1 MYWLLIAI
9 GVVFMSDALNH
20 LREND
25 SVSFGCDMVIVLIA
39 AFLAAREVGVL

>member
-9 GVVFMSDALNH
+9 GILFMSDALHH

-25 SVSFGCDMVIVLIA
+25 SVSFGCDMVMVLIA
-39 AFLAAREVGVL
+39 AFLAAREAGVL

>member
-9 GVVFMSDALNH
+9 VVVFMSDALHH

-25 SVSFGCDMVIVLIA
+25 SVLFGCDMVMVLIA